1 VYQRF
6 DKGSFRKTTRYERP
20 SIDEVAHAKCHASNG
35 RYQEKAG
42 DDDFSKESETAGS
55 ATI

>member
-6 DKGSFRKTTRYERP
+6 YEGSFRKTTRYNRP